1 MMMRTIRSEEVEG
14 SPSQTPNKIKMES
27 NSFFKKFLNPFLWL
41 NILAMAIIV
50 ILLSMGL
57 RYGLD
62 LYTHHGQTV
71 EVPSILHKT
80 YNDAEDL
87 LDKVHL
93 DIVVSD
99 TDYVKTMPPD
109 CVLEQSPVPGEIVK
123 PGRLIYVKINA
134 SSTPRRPLPDIIDN
148 SSLRDAQSR
157 LTALGFQ
164 LGEPEYIPG
173 EKERVYG
180 IKDQGRQLAAGDRVS
195 IEDPLVIQVGDG
207 RRDMSPP
214 VTYIDSNTYYFGEE
228 EEEEEEKP
236 QKVRPHYRRIT
247 ERRGEEHHAE
257 SSEPSRSER
266 TTSSFTKVDIP
277 TVTTAPTVPSAPKPV
292 KTE

>member
-173 EKERVYG
+173 EKEWVYG

-207 RRDMSPP
+207 RRDMSQP

-247 ERRGEEHHAE
+247 ERRGEEHQAE

>member
-1 MMMRTIRSEEVEG
+1 MAER
-14 SPSQTPNKIKMES
+14 N
-27 NSFFKKFLNPFLWL
+27 FFKKILSPFIWL
-41 NILAMAIIV
+41 NILAMLIIV
-50 ILLSMGL
+50 ALLSLGL
-57 RYGLD
+57 KYGLD

-80 YNDAEDL
+80 YNDAEDM
-87 LDKVHL
+87 LDKLNL
-93 DIVVSD
+93 DIIVSD

-109 CVLEQSPVPGEIVK
+109 CVLEQSPAPGEIVK
-123 PGRLIYVKINA
+123 PGRLVYVKINA

-173 EKERVYG
+173 EKEWVYG
-180 IKDQGRQLAAGDRVS
+180 IKSQGKQLAAGDRVS
-195 IEDPLVIQVGDG
+195 IEDQLVIQVGDG
-207 RRDMSPP
+207 RRDMSQA

-228 EEEEEEKP
+228 EEDDEEKP
-236 QKVRPHYRRIT
+236 QTTRPHYRRRT
-247 ERRGEEHHAE
+247 ERSVEQSTEASP
-257 SSEPSRSER
+257 SSQPA
-266 TTSSFTKVDIP
+266 TTSSAFTKVDIP
-277 TVTTAPTVPSAPKPV
+277 TVSTTPSAVTAPKPV